1 MLVFVTQ
8 YLWTTIL
15 IQCDVEIDSQAFYD
29 NKYDKGVCSLCI
41 FTYSLSL
48 LNRIILV

>member
-15 IQCDVEIDSQAFYD
+15 IQCDVEIDSQAFCD
-29 NKYDKGVCSLCI
+29 NKYDKGVCPLCI
-41 FTYSLSL
+41 FT
-48 LNRIILV
+48 